1 MRRLGN
7 LNGFGQITPSP
18 FVVTSYSPTTGGPG
32 TKIIIAGYNFSTQN
46 NDSFGSNQQGQTH
59 VTGVKFSGAQ
69 GTTIPNYSVDS
80 DRQITV
86 TAPSGLIGDQKLT
99 IDYTATTPATTSY
112 SSWTA
117 GRTIT
122 STINVGTFVPTEQAQ
137 QAATQAVT
145 QQEQNLQIDLTANK
159 TARDAFNTAQT
170 QFQAQQAQLTT
181 QQTALAQG
189 QASLQ
194 TMISAQQA
202 QEAQF
207 KKTAMIA
214 GIGGVLLLVVIIF
227 LLRD

>member
-7 LNGFGQITPSP
+7 LNGFGQLAPSP
-18 FVVTSYSPTTGGPG
+18 AVVTSYSPTTGGLG
-32 TKIIIAGYNFSTQN
+32 TKVVIVGYNFSTQS
-46 NDSFGSNQQGQTH
+46 NDSFGSNQGQTH

-69 GTTIPNYSVDS
+69 GTTIPVYDVDN

-86 TAPSGLIGDQKLT
+86 TVPSGLIGDQKLT
-99 IDYTATTPATTSY
+99 VDYTATTPAVTSY

-122 STINVGTFVPTEQAQ
+122 STLNVGTFVPTEQAQ

-159 TARDAFNTAQT
+159 SARDAFNTAQT
-170 QFQAQQAQLTT
+170 QFQAQQTQLTT
-181 QQTALAQG
+181 QQAALAQG
-189 QASLQ
+189 QANLQ
-194 TMISAQQA
+194 TMISAQQT

-207 KKTAMIA
+207 KKTAMMA
-214 GIGGVLLLVVIIF
+214 GIGGVLLLVIILF
-227 LLRD
+227 LLKD